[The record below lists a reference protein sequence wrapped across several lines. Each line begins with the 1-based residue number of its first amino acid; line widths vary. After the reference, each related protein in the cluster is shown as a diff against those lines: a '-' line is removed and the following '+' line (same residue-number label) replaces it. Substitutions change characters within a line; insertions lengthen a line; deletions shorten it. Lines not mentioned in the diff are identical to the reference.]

1 MFSVHCVHCFR
12 WPFAVDRSHPRK
24 PIRGQQN
31 RVYWLVRPPPT
42 QSGATRDSVGGQGR
56 ECTFSWMPPGS
67 RLHPEGRGEAVV
79 GKCAARVCVR
89 VCVGSRLDDWGQ
101 SRVNVQVWFFS
112 TAWWKFLSLPSAG
125 HRASFGAV
133 HLWTGHKLLE
143 TRPNH
148 WHVKATARCADCCR
162 FIAPGQPC
170 CILAPLPSV
179 FSLRLFIFPSSC

>member
-79 GKCAARVCVR
+79 GKCAARVCVCES
-89 VCVGSRLDDWGQ
+89 VCW
-101 SRVNVQVWFFS
+101 
-112 TAWWKFLSLPSAG
+112 LSLG
-125 HRASFGAV
+125 WLRAIKSECASVILFHCVMKISQLAISWSPGL
-133 HLWTGHKLLE
+133 LW
-143 TRPNH
+143 
-148 WHVKATARCADCCR
+148 RCAPVNWPR
-162 FIAPGQPC
+162 IAWNKTK
-170 CILAPLPSV
+170 PLT
-179 FSLRLFIFPSSC
+179 R